1 MHTPPTHLAT
11 RRKNRQL
18 AALVAT
24 ILWLGTTAC
33 ATWPEIESSPG
44 APPSAETLAEADQI
58 RVVTT
63 DGRKIEL
70 EHGVRVVGDSLVG
83 WRVAPGRQRPQP
95 EGREAIALDDI
106 ETIRQRKGQPA
117 LTVLAVAGGVLIV
130 ATLACA
136 ATSCFDLGGLDFSGG
151 Y

>member
-1 MHTPPTHLAT
+1 MLTTPAHVPT

-44 APPSAETLAEADQI
+44 APPSAETLAEADRI
-58 RVVTT
+58 RVVTA
-63 DGRKIEL
+63 DEREIEL
-70 EHGVRVVGDSLVG
+70 EHEVRVVGDSLVG
-83 WRVAPGRQRPQP
+83 WRIAPGRLQSRP
-95 EGREAIALDDI
+95 EGREAIALADI
-106 ETIRQRKGQPA
+106 ETIRQRKGQPV
-117 LTVLAVAGGVLIV
+117 LTVLAIAGGVLIV
-130 ATLACA
+130 GSLVCA
-136 ATSCFDLGGLDFSGG
+136 ASSCFDLNFDGV